1 MVDEG
6 SMEQYEDKDED
17 GQLNKRLKQLIFEFP
32 IFFFVKT
39 SAVNAI

>member
-32 IFFFVKT
+32 IFFVKT